1 MATGLRASG
10 MARRLQGSNAP
21 GVVSVAWGMV
31 ASRQRTCVWRTW
43 VALTVWHSVTT
54 ATGPST
60 AQRLRSAP
68 CSSLERTRQ
77 RPLIKIG
84 VMGSASTSLSAEGL
98 HRVDAL
104 AARLGKKIAAESCV
118 LITGELDGIPGRV
131 VAAHSQYGGLS
142 VGISPAHSAVEHAA
156 LYDTPPCPST
166 VVIYSGFGFK
176 GRNVIAVR
184 SADIVILV
192 AGGIGT
198 LNEFTIAYDEGKVI
212 GLLHGTGG
220 AADMAQTLLDTLPVR
235 ATGAIIIANPA
246 PEQLV
251 DRCIARLCEQRAEQ
265 AAGNA
270 GRDAALP
277 N

>member
-1 MATGLRASG
+1 MQRA
-10 MARRLQGSNAP
+10 P
-21 GVVSVAWGMV
+21 
-31 ASRQRTCVWRTW
+31 
-43 VALTVWHSVTT
+43 
-54 ATGPST
+54 
-60 AQRLRSAP
+60 
-68 CSSLERTRQ
+68 
-77 RPLIKIG
+77 IKVG
-84 VMGSASTSLSAEGL
+84 VMGSPSTSLSAESWN
-98 HRVDAL
+98 RVSDL
-104 AARLGKKIAAESCV
+104 AERLGKKIAAAACV

-131 VAAHSQYGGLS
+131 VEAHVQHGGLS

-156 LYDTPPCPST
+156 SYDTPSCPST

-192 AGGIGT
+192 CGGIGT

-220 AADMAQTLLDTLPVR
+220 AADVAQTLLDTLPVR
-235 ATGAIIIANPA
+235 STGAVVIADPD

-251 DRCIARLCEQRAEQ
+251 DRCIARLCAQRQEPATGHPES
-265 AAGNA
+265 
-270 GRDAALP
+270 DAAVQ